1 VSDIE
6 YLRWVLDADDYEPEH
21 FQDEAFQAAR
31 KRFVAAALL
40 AHLPRFE
47 V

>member
-1 VSDIE
+1 MITSQSISTT
-6 YLRWVLDADDYEPEH
+6 RP
-21 FQDEAFQAAR
+21 FQAAR

-40 AHLPRFE
+40 AHFPRFE